1 MDKRPLCVLHSESS
15 PSLGGQELRILTEME
30 ALAGRGIRSVLV
42 ARPDSAILRE
52 AQRRQL
58 DAHGIP
64 MRNSLDLPSQ
74 WRLLRLFKRYRVD
87 VANAHNSKDAWN
99 VSLVARLLGKPVL
112 RSRHIANPLKPGRL
126 RLMIYGPMCDA
137 IMTTGEGIK
146 AGMVEMGVREDK
158 IHVIPTGID
167 MARHAGAA
175 PGSLRTDLGIPA
187 GAPLVAQ
194 VAVMRS
200 DKGPDVFVR
209 AAQKLIARG
218 CPAYFVLVG
227 EGSMR
232 KRVEALIQQDGG
244 AERIKLA
251 GFRRDVPEIL
261 ADIDLYVL
269 AARSPEGVP
278 QAILQAHAAK
288 VPVVATKVRGV
299 DEVAVHEETALCA
312 ARNDPDELAALI
324 SHLLSHPEE
333 GARLAES
340 GYRLTA
346 ERYTLDQMLDRMEAL
361 YRQLAG

>member
-1 MDKRPLCVLHSESS
+1 MAKRPLCVLHSESS

-42 ARPDSAILRE
+42 ARPDSAILRQ
-52 AQRRQL
+52 AQRRHL
-58 DAHGIP
+58 DAHGIA
-64 MRNSLDLPSQ
+64 MRNSFDLPSQ
-74 WRLLRLFKRYRVD
+74 WQLLRLFKHHGVD
-87 VANAHNSKDAWN
+87 VANSHNSKDAWN
-99 VSLVARLLGKPVL
+99 VAVVARLLGKPVL

-137 IMTTGEGIK
+137 ILTTGEGIK
-146 AGMVEMGVREDK
+146 AGMVDFGIPQGK
-158 IHVIPTGID
+158 IHVVPTGID
-167 MARHAGAA
+167 MARYAGAA

-227 EGSMR
+227 EGRMR
-232 KRVEALIQQDGG
+232 QRVETLIQQDGG

-278 QAILQAHAAK
+278 QAVLQAHAAR
-288 VPVVATKVRGV
+288 VPVVATRVRGV
-299 DEVAVHEETALCA
+299 DEAAIHGETALCA
-312 ARNDPDELAALI
+312 PRNDSDELATLI

-333 GARLAES
+333 GARLAER
-340 GYRLTA
+340 GYQLTA
-346 ERYTLDQMLDRMEAL
+346 ERYTLDRMLDRMEAL